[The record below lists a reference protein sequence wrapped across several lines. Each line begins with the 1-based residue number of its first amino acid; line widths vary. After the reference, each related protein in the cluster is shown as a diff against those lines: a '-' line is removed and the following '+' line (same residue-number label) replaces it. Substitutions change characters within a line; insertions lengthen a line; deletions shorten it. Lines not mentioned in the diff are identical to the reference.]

1 MPQLDIVYIFTNYIW
16 TWTILLS
23 LVWKIQT
30 TLLNKDLKAVSLDD
44 LKTELIWILP
54 WT

>member
-1 MPQLDIVYIFTNYIW
+1 MPQLDIVYIFTNYLW
-16 TWTILLS
+16 AWLTLMS
-23 LVWKIQT
+23 LVWKIQIT
-30 TLLNKDLKAVSLDD
+30 ILNKDSEAISTDD